1 MDEKNK
7 KGLHCL
13 LTKGENCVLDNKRA
27 DDRCQNK
34 VAALMLENFN
44 AVHLMLSQIHNFPP
58 TRSVDSFVKLLLLS
72 ILQGFDRTDS
82 PDDRLLNL

>member
-1 MDEKNK
+1 MEEKNK

-27 DDRCQNK
+27 DDRWQNK

-44 AVHLMLSQIHNFPP
+44 AVHLCLLQSHTLQLSREASIVCK
-58 TRSVDSFVKLLLLS
+58 TSSIDSSRFR
-72 ILQGFDRTDS
+72 Q
-82 PDDRLLNL
+82 N